1 MLTVALLFQLILP
14 YVQLDIKYY
23 DLGLEHR
30 DAVCC
35 HFVFV
40 FSA

>member
-30 DAVCC
+30 DAVSS
-35 HFVFV
+35 HSVFV